1 MEETVMKCTFS
12 IVTQDVP
19 GVLMRIASL
28 FYRRNYNI
36 ESLSVSQT
44 DQRGFS
50 RFTIMIDADEWAHNQ
65 VEKHLSKL
73 VEVISVENLNHRG
86 RFVERWFSLIK
97 VRTTMETRPHILQIA
112 DVFRCRVV
120 DFGVDALTFE
130 VTGDERKI
138 QACTEAFRPYGIIE
152 TAGSGSV
159 ALKRAELQA
168 EKAEE
173 AFECS
178 FHETYPH
185 AVNA

>member
-1 MEETVMKCTFS
+1 MEETAMRCTFS
-12 IVTQDVP
+12 VVTQDAP

-36 ESLSVSQT
+36 ESLSVSPT
-44 DQRGFS
+44 DQTGLS
-50 RFTIMIDADEWAHNQ
+50 RFTIMIDADEWAHDQ

-97 VRTTMETRPHILQIA
+97 VKTTLETRPHILQIA

-120 DFGVDALTFE
+120 DFGTDALTFE
-130 VTGDERKI
+130 VTGDEAKI
-138 QACTEAFRPYGIIE
+138 QACTEAFRAYGIIE
-152 TAGSGSV
+152 MAGSGSV
-159 ALKRAELQA
+159 ALGRAELRT
-168 EKAEE
+168 EE
-173 AFECS
+173 AFERQP
-178 FHETYPH
+178 HESYPH